1 MKIGIIG
8 AGNIGSALAMQ
19 LTKLGHSVHIA
30 NSRGPE
36 TLNDVAQKT
45 GAQPV
50 TIQEAASYGEILVVT
65 IPLKN
70 IPDLPKDL
78 FAGVAAD
85 VPIIDTSNYYP
96 ILRDGRI
103 PELETGDLTESEWVQ
118 QHLGRKV
125 VKVFNNIHAEHI
137 PTKGLPKGTAGR
149 VALPVAS
156 DDAAAKQKVMALVEE
171 LGFDAVDD
179 GSLHESWRQQ
189 PGTPAYGADLTAD
202 KLTELFNKLGPK
214 RTEAQHAE
222 YLANHAKLEREMAA
236 KGSN

>member
-1 MKIGIIG
+1 MNIGIIG
-8 AGNIGSALAMQ
+8 AGHIGSALAVR
-19 LTKLGHSVHIA
+19 LINLGHSVCIA

-45 GAQPV
+45 GAKPV
-50 TIQEAASYGEILVVT
+50 TVQEAARHGEIIVVT

-70 IPDLPKDL
+70 IPHLPKDL
-78 FAGVAAD
+78 FTGVAAD
-85 VPIIDTSNYYP
+85 VPVIDTSNYYP

-118 QHLGRKV
+118 QHLGRPV
-125 VKVFNNIHAEHI
+125 VKVFNNIFAEHI
-137 PTKGLPKGTAGR
+137 QTKGLPQGTVGR
-149 VALPVAS
+149 IALPVAG
-156 DDAAAKQKVMALVEE
+156 DDAAAKQRVMALVEE

-189 PGTPAYGADLTAD
+189 PGTPCYGADLPANE
-202 KLTELFNKLGPK
+202 LRELFNKLGPQ

-222 YLANHAKLEREMAA
+222 YLANHAKLERGMAE
-236 KGSN
+236 KGST